1 VAHPGHC
8 RAIVRLHWDTTTEV
22 LRLLVDC
29 GPASEEWVEETGEQ
43 KQDCHDLAIRLL
55 QLRYQ
60 TLEQASKM
68 QDFAVDFEKDAAKM
82 QMLPLFQIDPKLKAE
97 IVKVTRDIEVCAFVP
112 QMASKMLLDAGRRR
126 VVLGRGSTGR
136 KKLESLLQMF
146 ERGIDAD
153 SDKEETEENAYSVE
167 VGILNDDAEIDL
179 ELFLRT
185 IRWLKDEM
193 RNQEEVLNTI
203 KWGF

>member
-1 VAHPGHC
+1 
-8 RAIVRLHWDTTTEV
+8 
-22 LRLLVDC
+22 LLVDC